1 LIAAVAADADQQ
13 TSRHRGKKSRVAAK
27 NISAEKNDAK
37 SEARDTGKDG
47 KSGAAKPAHVSHAN
61 AKPDATPKATDAK
74 PAKPKAA
81 AKHSTKPKST
91 EAKPADKTAAAPR
104 T

>member
-1 LIAAVAADADQQ
+1 MVYVLDRRFQVGVEGEEKQ
-13 TSRHRGKKSRVAAK
+13 KKALAGLFF
-27 NISAEKNDAK
+27 I
-37 SEARDTGKDG
+37 GLQ
-47 KSGAAKPAHVSHAN
+47 SGAAKPASVRHAN